1 MSLGWNISI
10 FHKIHFLLLFS
21 CTFKSAAVYM
31 FPSTSTSLILF
42 PVYAHSLYTKYLHV
56 SSTFVRFL
64 PPSRF
69 MHFIPAESFTH
80 WEQLVK
86 LVNLPRD
93 VTLRH
98 PRFPVYVYV
107 VTGTFWRQCIVQRWD
122 KRTLLDVWFPT
133 EICYW
138 LCI

>member
-1 MSLGWNISI
+1 
-10 FHKIHFLLLFS
+10 
-21 CTFKSAAVYM
+21 M

-64 PPSRF
+64 PPSKC

-98 PRFPVYVYV
+98 PGFPVYV
-107 VTGTFWRQCIVQRWD
+107 VTGTF
-122 KRTLLDVWFPT
+122 
-133 EICYW
+133 
-138 LCI
+138 